1 MAPSPPEHA
10 TSAVDQAYDAFDESS
25 ITLQEMVE
33 KKLSAGSIN
42 RQTHTSLDRSMGIV
56 PYTSSLVDPT
66 RHASKERLYWLRD
79 FCKEGIKAKTFS
91 APAHSMSQLYKMLE
105 TYEAHRESLKSK
117 KPQPAVGTKVGK
129 KIIKSS
135 ATVETEPES
144 GDDKSVSDEVS
155 ATAPANE
162 MDVDQEASSTIS
174 LLPAAVITGPAESR
188 AGSGAVPAGLHFSKS
203 NTTEKLDKIICCT
216 YCAGINHLD
225 SNCILKNK
233 ARKIHDQE
241 AKSKASKSGSS
252 KEVDVI
258 VIDEPVE
265 LPFAEVVRKVFADF
279 SIRHNYTDDVGI
291 TLKKTAAEEKAEAQ
305 KRKKKMEPKFIIT
318 DADPSPSV
326 VIETSRKRRRHR
338 SAHVYD
344 ADQEYEVPSN
354 PTSDVSSG
362 TIKRARDLVESE
374 DFAVTSE
381 RMHQDRHKELK
392 RQAFIC
398 GYRIKHFMSLR
409 KFYLEE
415 IAANKAELD
424 DFHDEMDAE

>member
-174 LLPAAVITGPAESR
+174 LLPAAVITGPRSR
-188 AGSGAVPAGLHFSKS
+188 ALVLALFLP
-203 NTTEKLDKIICCT
+203 
-216 YCAGINHLD
+216 
-225 SNCILKNK
+225 NK
-233 ARKIHDQE
+233 ARKIRDQE

-291 TLKKTAAEEKAEAQ
+291 TLKKTAAEEKAEAH

>member
-174 LLPAAVITGPAESR
+174 LLPAAVITGPRSR
-188 AGSGAVPAGLHFSKS
+188 ALVLALFLPVSTFPRATRPRSWTRLFVALIALES
-203 NTTEKLDKIICCT
+203 IILT
-216 YCAGINHLD
+216 PI
-225 SNCILKNK
+225 
-233 ARKIHDQE
+233 E

-258 VIDEPVE
+258 VVDEPVE

-291 TLKKTAAEEKAEAQ
+291 TLKKTAAEEKAEAH

>member
-174 LLPAAVITGPAESR
+174 LLPAAVITAPRSR
-188 AGSGAVPAGLHFSKS
+188 ALVLALFLPVSTFPRATRPRSWTRLFVALIALES
-203 NTTEKLDKIICCT
+203 IILT
-216 YCAGINHLD
+216 PI
-225 SNCILKNK
+225 
-233 ARKIHDQE
+233 E

-252 KEVDVI
+252 KDDVI
-258 VIDEPVE
+258 
-265 LPFAEVVRKVFADF
+265 VFADF

-291 TLKKTAAEEKAEAQ
+291 TLKKTAAEEKAEAH
-305 KRKKKMEPKFIIT
+305 KRKKKMEPKFIVT

>member
-225 SNCILKNK
+225 SNW
-233 ARKIHDQE
+233 AQE

-252 KEVDVI
+252 KDDVI

-265 LPFAEVVRKVFADF
+265 LPFAEVVRK
-279 SIRHNYTDDVGI
+279 
-291 TLKKTAAEEKAEAQ
+291 KTAAEEKAEAH

>member
-42 RQTHTSLDRSMGIV
+42 RQTHTSLDRNGNRPLHEQLGGPNS
-56 PYTSSLVDPT
+56 PCF
-66 RHASKERLYWLRD
+66 KERLYWLRD

-105 TYEAHRESLKSK
+105 TYEAHL
-117 KPQPAVGTKVGK
+117 GK
-129 KIIKSS
+129 K
-135 ATVETEPES
+135 TEPES

-203 NTTEKLDKIICCT
+203 NTTEKLDK
-216 YCAGINHLD
+216 
-225 SNCILKNK
+225 
-233 ARKIHDQE
+233 E

-258 VIDEPVE
+258 VVDEPVE

-291 TLKKTAAEEKAEAQ
+291 TLKKTAAEEKAEAH

>member
-10 TSAVDQAYDAFDESS
+10 TSVVDQAYNAFDESS

-79 FCKEGIKAKTFS
+79 HCKEGIKAKTFS

-117 KPQPAVGTKVGK
+117 KPPPAVGTKVSK

-162 MDVDQEASSTIS
+162 MDVDQE
-174 LLPAAVITGPAESR
+174 SR

-203 NTTEKLDKIICCT
+203 NATEKLDKIICCT
-216 YCAGINHLD
+216 YCTGINHLD

-233 ARKIHDQE
+233 ARKIRDQE
-241 AKSKASKSGSS
+241 AKPKASKSGSS
-252 KEVDVI
+252 KDDVI

-279 SIRHNYTDDVGI
+279 SICRNYTDDVGI
-291 TLKKTAAEEKAEAQ
+291 TLKKTAAEEKAEAH

-326 VIETSRKRRRHR
+326 VIETSCKRRRHR

>member
-10 TSAVDQAYDAFDESS
+10 TSTVDQAYDAFDESS

-42 RQTHTSLDRSMGIV
+42 RQTHTSLDRNGNRPLHEQLGGPNS
-56 PYTSSLVDPT
+56 PCF
-66 RHASKERLYWLRD
+66 ERTALLAPRLLQ
-79 FCKEGIKAKTFS
+79 EGIKAKTFS

-117 KPQPAVGTKVGK
+117 KPHPAVGTKVGK

-174 LLPAAVITGPAESR
+174 LLPRPLLLALRSR
-188 AGSGAVPAGLHFSKS
+188 VLALALFRWSPLFQEQHDREAGQG
-203 NTTEKLDKIICCT
+203 IICCT

-233 ARKIHDQE
+233 ARKIRDQE
-241 AKSKASKSGSS
+241 AKSKASKSGAS
-252 KEVDVI
+252 KDDVI

-291 TLKKTAAEEKAEAQ
+291 TLKKTAAEEKAEAH
-305 KRKKKMEPKFIIT
+305 KRKKKVMEPKFIIT